1 MRNSWCLSIALGVAL
16 TAGPSLWAQEPETS
30 GDKVKKEAA
39 LAAATTTTDPAP
51 APPAGGKLLPRIDAG
66 YKIGP
71 QDVLRIDVWKE
82 PDLTRQVSVRPD
94 GKISLPLLDDVQA
107 AGLTPLELRNSVRDG
122 LKEYI
127 TDPQVT
133 ITVSEINSRRIFVTG
148 EVMRSGTFT
157 LLPNMTVLQALS
169 SCGGFTQFANTKKI
183 YLLRMDGAKQ
193 IKIPVNY
200 KDLVK
205 GRKPEINILLQDG
218 DTIVVP

>member
-1 MRNSWCLSIALGVAL
+1 MKRRMNLILSLGLSLLAAPALR
-16 TAGPSLWAQEPETS
+16 AQDADAS
-30 GDKVKKEAA
+30 AQKVKKDAS
-39 LAAATTTTDPAP
+39 LVVTTADSSSSSPASP
-51 APPAGGKLLPRIDAG
+51 AKTPARIDAG

-107 AGLTPLELRNSVRDG
+107 AGLTPLELRNSLREG

-133 ITVSEINSRRIFVTG
+133 VTVSEINSRRIFVTG
-148 EVMRSGTFT
+148 EVAHSGTFA

-183 YLLRMDGAKQ
+183 YLLRMEGAEQ
-193 IKIPVNY
+193 VKIPVNY
-200 KDLVK
+200 KELIK
-205 GRKPEINILLQDG
+205 GRKPENNILLQDG